1 MGMLDIQ
8 SKSNTDIPFVVNDT
22 NRGGSAYNSTQNG
35 MLQNSVFKKNQVTNN
50 LTLTPLQQFPQI
62 SADINHLIPSLKLGE
77 GHMNTQKAVEKAV
90 EEAKKDGSE
99 GGIFEGTE
107 RDIPYGYESWNG
119 VPAGMLSGTY
129 DPSKG
134 VIGGLN
140 SAFQSAIANAKAYA
154 GSPFGQNMMGGFL
167 AGMTGTP
174 MGIAAGVA
182 SMFQSPLD
190 DPAIQGVIAATDKMY
205 GTTLA
210 KDIMA
215 DFTGVSGKYS
225 TGFKDVMGMNAAKE
239 ISTKSLS
246 GLSVDPTTGKVIGLD
261 KLDPATRNQL
271 AFNNITHAY
280 ESVYGR
286 AALST
291 TFSGTALAKS
301 TLAQVQPYTA
311 FDAIS
316 GLTRA
321 GVDLSALNNHAFV
334 SSTMVTPKTVKQT
347 FENMMPGD
355 PLATYAAAHTTKGMM
370 DPANKD
376 VANLEA
382 SARAKSA
389 LGVSSWSEQAAKVGL
404 DQALKDMVREISKAK
419 LDIANGITSGVTAAG
434 NPVSEMPG
442 VDRDKSLA
450 EVVAER
456 EGRNEPGPG
465 SNEPGPDSAE
475 DDNDND
481 NDTRDNNNDL

>member
-1 MGMLDIQ
+1 MGFMDTLNEKQ
-8 SKSNTDIPFVVNDT
+8 QRSNSFTPTFVVNDT
-22 NRGGSAYNSTQNG
+22 NKGGTATQQG
-35 MLQNSVFKKNQVTNN
+35 MFRSPTTRTNQVTNN
-50 LTLTPLQQFPQI
+50 LTLSPLVQYPQI
-62 SADINHLIPSLKLGE
+62 STDINHLIPSWKIRE
-77 GHMNTQKAVEKAV
+77 GFMNLPAEKKQEIVEAI
-90 EEAKKDGSE
+90 KDGPE
-99 GGIFEGTE
+99 GGALERTG

-140 SAFQSAIANAKAYA
+140 SAFQSAIANAKTYA

-190 DPAIQGVIAATDKMY
+190 DPAIQGVIAATDKKY

-215 DFTGVSGKYS
+215 DFTGISGKYS
-225 TGFKDVMGMNAAKE
+225 TGFKDVMGLNAAKE

-280 ESVYGR
+280 ETVYGR
-286 AALST
+286 AALAT
-291 TFSGTALAKS
+291 TFSRTALAKS
-301 TLAQVQPYTA
+301 TLAQVQPFTA

-355 PLATYAAAHTTKGMM
+355 PLAAYAAAHTTKGMM

-389 LGVSSWSEQAAKVGL
+389 LGISSWSEQAAKKGI
-404 DQALKDMVREISKAK
+404 DQALKDMAREIAKAK
-419 LDIANGITSGVTAAG
+419 ADIENGVAPKGTASVGDPNDAG
-434 NPVSEMPG
+434 GGSKTGNGQENESPG
-442 VDRDKSLA
+442 QGQSQT
-450 EVVAER
+450 
-456 EGRNEPGPG
+456 GPG
-465 SNEPGPDSAE
+465 GASEGAS
-475 DDNDND
+475 
-481 NDTRDNNNDL
+481 RDGR

>member
-1 MGMLDIQ
+1 MGMLDIK
-8 SKSNTDIPFVVNDT
+8 SKSNTDVPFVVNDT
-22 NRGGSAYNSTQNG
+22 NKGGATYTSSQNG
-35 MLQNSVFKKNQVTNN
+35 MLQNSVFRKPQVTNALKLN
-50 LTLTPLQQFPQI
+50 PLQEFPQI
-62 SADINHLIPSLKLGE
+62 STDLTHLIPSLTLGE
-77 GHMNTQKAVEKAV
+77 GHMNIQKAIEKAV
-90 EEAKKDGSE
+90 EEAKRDGPE
-99 GGIFEGTE
+99 GGAFEKAE

-140 SAFQSAIANAKAYA
+140 SAFQSAIANAKTYA
-154 GSPFGQNMMGGFL
+154 GSPFGQNMFGGFL

-174 MGIAAGVA
+174 MGVAAGVA

-190 DPAIQGVIAATDKMY
+190 DPAIKGVIAATDKKY
-205 GTTLA
+205 GTSLT

-215 DFTGVSGKYS
+215 DFTGISGKYS
-225 TGFKDVMGMNAAKE
+225 TGFKDVMGLNAAKE

-246 GLSVDPTTGKVIGLD
+246 GLSVDPATGKVIGLD
-261 KLDPATRNQL
+261 RLDPATRNQL

-280 ESVYGR
+280 ETVYGR
-286 AALST
+286 AALATS
-291 TFSGTALAKS
+291 FSGTALAKS

-347 FENMMPGD
+347 FESMMPGN
-355 PLATYAAAHTTKGMM
+355 PLAAYAAAHTTKGMM

-376 VANLEA
+376 IANLEA
-382 SARAKSA
+382 SARAKDK
-389 LGVSSWSEQAAKVGL
+389 LGISSWSEQAAKVGI
-404 DQALKDMVREISKAK
+404 DQALKDMTTEIAKAK
-419 LDIANGITSGVTAAG
+419 ADIANGVESGVTAAG
-434 NPVSEMPG
+434 NPVSELPG
-442 VDRDKSLA
+442 IDRSKSLA

-456 EGRNEPGPG
+456 EGRNESGPAQNEVNTEPSSEKEEGPG
-465 SNEPGPDSAE
+465 GYAF
-475 DDNDND
+475 
-481 NDTRDNNNDL
+481 